1 MKRSPMGN
9 QNNVLTEKELMLLKL
24 LAKGYF
30 QKEIAVKLSLT
41 VNSVGNQLYRLAR
54 KLGVSGQVNIIR
66 MALLHGILNIDDLK
80 EDKA

>member
-1 MKRSPMGN
+1 MGRLN
-9 QNNVLTEKELMLLKL
+9 DVLTEKELIFLKL

-41 VNSVGNQLYRLAR
+41 ESSVGNYFCRLAH

-66 MALLHGILNIDDLK
+66 MALIHGILTIDDLK